1 MIIVCWR
8 AARSWGRELG
18 GEQVGFAFDVEL
30 AFVVDDDFLDERAG
44 PGRFSDGGHVDAVL
58 AVVRG
63 QPVHQGGLSGG
74 VRALDR
80 DDGAVTQHRGRRV
93 AR

>member
-1 MIIVCWR
+1 VL
-8 AARSWGRELG
+8 AGGAQLGRELG
-18 GEQVGFAFDVEL
+18 GEQAGLAFDVEL
-30 AFVVDDDFLDERAG
+30 AFIVDDDFLDERAG
-44 PGRFSDGGHVDAVL
+44 AGGFPDGGHVDAVL

-63 QPVHQGGLSGG
+63 QPVHQGGLAGG

-80 DDGAVTQHRGRRV
+80 DDGTITQHRGHRA